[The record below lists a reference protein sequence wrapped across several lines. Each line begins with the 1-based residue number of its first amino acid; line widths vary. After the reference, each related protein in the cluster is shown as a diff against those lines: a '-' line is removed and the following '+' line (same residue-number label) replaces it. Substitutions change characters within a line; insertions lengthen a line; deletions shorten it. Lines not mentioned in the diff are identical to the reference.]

1 MSFFTKF
8 NNALTAFAD
17 FTLDI
22 AEPLPLHDDDSA
34 EVLRF
39 DAAPGEDAAIR
50 DALEADMKLVHAQ
63 EIGAD
68 AFDLFLT
75 H

>member
-8 NNALTAFAD
+8 NDALTAFAD
-17 FTLDI
+17 FTLDVVEPVALHEDT
-22 AEPLPLHDDDSA
+22 AEI
-34 EVLRF
+34 LRF
-39 DAAPGEDAAIR
+39 DSAPGEDAMIR

-63 EIGAD
+63 EIEAD

>member
-8 NNALTAFAD
+8 NNALTIFAD
-17 FTLDI
+17 LTLDTL
-22 AEPLPLHDDDSA
+22 EPMGMHDDAA

-39 DAAPGEDAAIR
+39 DAAPGEDAMIR
-50 DALEADMKLVHAQ
+50 DALEADMKLLHAQ
-63 EIGAD
+63 EIDAD

>member
-22 AEPLPLHDDDSA
+22 AEPLPLHDDDTA

-50 DALEADMKLVHAQ
+50 DALEADMNLMRVQ
-63 EIGAD
+63 SIDAD